1 MLGILCIG
9 ASCTICVPPC
19 GSGAAA
25 SSCCSCATLV
35 GCCQLAGG
43 KSKGGWSGVHLFDLI
58 TQHPSFCETSPTTFY
73 CSNQSAT
80 SHNAH
85 LSSTTNLY
93 YTDTEYKVQQRSIS
107 KRLNLRLQ
115 TSVTATG
122 LKTTQS
128 DNITHSCNSFSGK
141 VHILNFSSSPP
152 THPPS
157 LLPAQ
162 HSIAT
167 KHHIEEN
174 TLKTWCTLFHLSTTS
189 SCVVAPQ
196 LGAGLWDGACC
207 PWSASSL
214 NPW

>member
-1 MLGILCIG
+1 MTNFGIFLISRCWG
-9 ASCTICVPPC
+9 FCALVLLAPSACRHVDPGLQHRLAVLVPPWWV
-19 GSGAAA
+19 AANWQVA
-25 SSCCSCATLV
+25 SQRGGGL
-35 GCCQLAGG
+35 GCTF
-43 KSKGGWSGVHLFDLI
+43 FDLI

-128 DNITHSCNSFSGK
+128 DNTTHSCNSFSGK

-157 LLPAQ
+157 LLPA
-162 HSIAT
+162 
-167 KHHIEEN
+167 
-174 TLKTWCTLFHLSTTS
+174 
-189 SCVVAPQ
+189 
-196 LGAGLWDGACC
+196 
-207 PWSASSL
+207 
-214 NPW
+214 